1 MKPNCTR
8 ETSFGYR
15 FAMIQRLHATLSRE
29 GILALGIT
37 TAQLPFVAELL
48 HRQEP
53 ITQDEL
59 SKAISIDP
67 AATARSLEQLEK
79 KGMVTRE
86 VNPENRRQKLVT
98 ASSKAREQ
106 GDAFFAI
113 LRKASDTL
121 VEGLTDDEK
130 ESALTLLDRI
140 MANGITA
147 RYGKG

>member
-1 MKPNCTR
+1 
-8 ETSFGYR
+8 
-15 FAMIQRLHATLSRE
+15 
-29 GILALGIT
+29 
-37 TAQLPFVAELL
+37 
-48 HRQEP
+48 
-53 ITQDEL
+53 
-59 SKAISIDP
+59 
-67 AATARSLEQLEK
+67 
-79 KGMVTRE
+79 MVTRE

-140 MANGITA
+140 MANGMKA
-147 RYGKG
+147 KYGK